1 MDKCKWKEINF
12 STGSK
17 DWKKFEPKYKTIAF
31 NVLLLPSN
39 SEGIVKNKARIH
51 FKRKFRV

>member
-51 FKRKFRV
+51 FK